1 MEKEKCKQTEE
12 ALAEIY
18 RNAQLAL
25 ESIVDIMPQVD
36 DSATKAEL
44 EVQHE
49 EYERFSAKAAM
60 LARDKNIEIKEPNPF
75 KKMMMWSSIKMSTLT
90 NNSRSHI
97 ADMMVQ
103 GTVMGI
109 TALRTT
115 LNELTEEGDE
125 EIVALLK
132 EMITTEEKFEKKW
145 KEFL

>member
-1 MEKEKCKQTEE
+1 MENEKCKQTEE

-18 RNAQLAL
+18 RNAQLAI

-36 DSATKAEL
+36 DSQAKAEL
-44 EVQHE
+44 EAQHE

-60 LARDKNIEIKEPNPF
+60 LARDRNIEIKEPNAF
-75 KKMMMWSSIKMSTLT
+75 KKVMMWGSIKMSTLT

-132 EMITTEEKFEKKW
+132 EMITAEEKFEKRW
-145 KEFL
+145 KELL

>member
-1 MEKEKCKQTEE
+1 MENQVQKKTEE

-25 ESIVDIMPQVD
+25 QSISDILPAVED
-36 DSATKAEL
+36 EEIKKEL
-44 EVQHE
+44 SSQHE

-60 LARDKNIEIKEPNPF
+60 LAKDMQLELKEPSPM
-75 KKMMMWSSIKMSTLT
+75 KKAMMWSSIKMSTLT
-90 NNSRSHI
+90 DNSRSHI

-115 LNELTEEGDE
+115 AGELSLNGNDEILALLDEMIHTEER
-125 EIVALLK
+125 
-132 EMITTEEKFEKKW
+132 FEKKW
-145 KEFL
+145 KEYL